1 MADED
6 LLYKLWLN
14 ITCGHNPSLI
24 DKCRRLCG
32 SAEEIYN
39 SDAAYKKLLSALDIR
54 TRLKARRSLD
64 KARQLAE
71 YCEQSGISIIT
82 AEDKKYPKRLA
93 QIYNPLR
100 ILYVKGELPD
110 IDNLVCITI
119 AGKRDCSE
127 YSKKFAARLGYDL
140 AKAGILI
147 VSGMAKG
154 IDAAAHSAALK
165 AGHQTVALLAGG
177 VDVVYPKENAGLYDK
192 IIKNGAVISE
202 RPPGTAGRGTFYKE
216 RNRIMVGLSC
226 GTVIVEGDLHSGTK
240 LSAAWAIESNRDLFA
255 VPGKPDDKGAELP
268 NSLIKDSAKLITSAE
283 DIVEEYIGAYPIE
296 LSNGLKMLSDTSAN
310 ELPYE
315 SAETNIK
322 YKNNGYSEKIKKNL
336 VRKKPDFDKFDDKQR
351 IILEYLYNNNEAVH
365 IDDISRDCNIPTTEL
380 SFLIIQ
386 LMMAR
391 AVKEHAGD
399 YYSISAE

>member
-1 MADED
+1 
-6 LLYKLWLN
+6 
-14 ITCGHNPSLI
+14 
-24 DKCRRLCG
+24 
-32 SAEEIYN
+32 
-39 SDAAYKKLLSALDIR
+39 
-54 TRLKARRSLD
+54 
-64 KARQLAE
+64 
-71 YCEQSGISIIT
+71 
-82 AEDKKYPKRLA
+82 
-93 QIYNPLR
+93 
-100 ILYVKGELPD
+100 
-110 IDNLVCITI
+110 
-119 AGKRDCSE
+119 
-127 YSKKFAARLGYDL
+127 
-140 AKAGILI
+140 
-147 VSGMAKG
+147 
-154 IDAAAHSAALK
+154 
-165 AGHQTVALLAGG
+165 
-177 VDVVYPKENAGLYDK
+177 
-192 IIKNGAVISE
+192 
-202 RPPGTAGRGTFYKE
+202 
-216 RNRIMVGLSC
+216 MVGLSC